1 MKALWSRVMRV
12 LTIVVTAVALTGC
25 FCKSRE
31 EKLQA
36 AEDEGNLLV
45 ATKAKL
51 LKGAGEAVKKEG
63 KEAAETVAEG
73 GGELLKG
80 FGTGIQKGLLEV
92 KLRPHESVAANGLGV
107 TRAARGEEGTKA
119 HTVTAYVTYEKAF
132 GGALEMR
139 VYDAENR
146 EVGRAKVDAD
156 EKESGAK
163 YVDFTFDERT
173 PLLSADHFEL
183 RATPKQP

>member
-1 MKALWSRVMRV
+1 MR
-12 LTIVVTAVALTGC
+12 LTIVAVTAVLLAGC

-31 EKLQA
+31 EKLKD

-63 KEAAETVAEG
+63 KEAAETIAEG
-73 GGELLKG
+73 TGEV
-80 FGTGIQKGLLEV
+80 FKGLGKGIEKGLMEV
-92 KLRPHESVAANGLGV
+92 KIKPHESVAANGLGL
-107 TRAARGEEGTKA
+107 TRAARGEEGTAK
-119 HTVTAYVTYEKAF
+119 HTITAYVTFEKAF
-132 GGALEMR
+132 AGSLELR
-139 VYDAENR
+139 AYDSEDR
-146 EVGRAKVDAD
+146 EVGRSKLDSD

-163 YVDFTFDERT
+163 YLDFTFDERT
-173 PLLSADHFEL
+173 PLMTAGHFEL